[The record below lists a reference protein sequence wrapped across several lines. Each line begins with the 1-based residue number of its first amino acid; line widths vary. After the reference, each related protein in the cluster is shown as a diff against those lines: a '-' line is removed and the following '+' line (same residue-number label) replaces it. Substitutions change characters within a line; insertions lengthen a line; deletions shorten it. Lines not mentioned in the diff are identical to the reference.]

1 LKDTAVEGWDGLRAL
16 IIAGFGSAAIIL
28 KQERLIQA
36 AAGSRPQSPPKPRNR
51 AGVDS
56 SILEL

>member
-36 AAGSRPQSPPKPRNR
+36 TAGPRPQSQATWENR
-51 AGVDS
+51 ADLDS
-56 SILEL
+56 SIIEL